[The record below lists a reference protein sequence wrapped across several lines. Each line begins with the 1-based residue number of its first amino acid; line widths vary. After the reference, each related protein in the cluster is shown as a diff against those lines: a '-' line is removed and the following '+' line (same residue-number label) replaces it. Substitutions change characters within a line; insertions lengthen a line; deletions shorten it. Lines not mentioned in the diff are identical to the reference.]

1 MNSKRFWLGVVVA
14 LVLVAVAAAAFIW
27 FSGGSGEAS
36 QAIDAPTLDAAAS
49 DAEGS
54 ATTFNIIPE
63 ESEVRFLL
71 DEDLRGQRVTVVGVT
86 NQVAGQ
92 LAVDFAAPANS
103 EVGVIRINVR
113 TLATDNEFRNRAIR
127 GQILQSQ
134 NDEFEFAQFTPTAIS
149 GLPETLTIGE
159 PITFQITG
167 DLLIRDVSQPVTF
180 ETTVTPVSET
190 RLEGQAR
197 AVIQRGDYGLTIP
210 SVPGVANVEE
220 EVELEIDF
228 AATAA

>member
-1 MNSKRFWLGVVVA
+1 MNSRRFWLGVVIG
-14 LVLVAVAAAAFIW
+14 LVVVAVGAAAFVW

-36 QAIDAPTLDAAAS
+36 QPISAPTLEAAAS
-49 DAEGS
+49 SAEGT
-54 ATTFNIIPE
+54 ATTFNIVAE

-71 DEDLRGQRVTVVGVT
+71 DEDLRGERITVVGVT

-92 LAVDFAAPANS
+92 IAVDFDTPANS
-103 EVGVIRINVR
+103 EIGVIRINVR

-134 NDEFEFAQFTPTAIS
+134 NDAFEFAQFTPTAIS
-149 GLPETLTIGE
+149 GMPETVTIGE

-210 SVPGVANVEE
+210 NVPGVANVEE

-228 AATAA
+228 IATAA

>member
-63 ESEVRFLL
+63 ESEGRLLL

-103 EVGVIRINVR
+103 VVGVIRINVR